1 MKECRFFL
9 KKCGLYEKINNIHL
23 KFYRT
28 KRGIVM
34 IRISGMKL
42 KLKDRDIKKAV
53 MAELR
58 IKETSIKNIMIR
70 RKSLDARKKDD
81 IHYIYTVDVELAEGD
96 KIIKNIKKRKGGADI
111 SVSPYKKYELPKGEI
126 KEGKRPV
133 VAGFGPAGMFA
144 ALVLAEKGMCPIVIE
159 RGKDVDSRTEDV
171 EKFWN
176 GGKFDPES
184 NVQFG
189 EGGAGTFS
197 DGKLTTRIKD
207 PRSTFVTDEFIEAG
221 APEEIAYE
229 AKPHI
234 GTDKLKGVVKNIRKK
249 IIELG
254 GEVRFECRLSAI
266 ESTDGRVTAV
276 ITDKG
281 KIETDSLV
289 LAVGHSAR
297 DTFYELAEEGITLEK
312 KPFAVGVRI
321 EHRQSDISRAQYGE
335 AAKMLPPADYML
347 TYTTKAG
354 RGVYTFCMCPGGYV
368 VAAASEEG
376 RLVVN
381 GMSEYARDSENANS
395 ALLVQVGPEDFPSDD
410 VLAGVEF
417 QRRIEEKAFKAGG
430 GDYSAPIQG
439 LGDFMEGRVS
449 EKEGDVHHSYRP
461 GTRFADLSDV
471 LPEFVCDSIKEAIPS
486 LGRKLSGFDSPDA
499 IMTGAETRSSSPVRI
514 VRDESGQSVS
524 LKGLYPTG
532 EGAGYAGG
540 IVSAAVDGVR
550 QAENI
555 IKERI
560 NK

>member
-81 IHYIYTVDVELAEGD
+81 IHYIYTIDVELAEGD

-111 SVSPYKKYELPKGEI
+111 SISPYKKYELPEGEI
-126 KEGKRPV
+126 NEGKRPV

-207 PRSTFVTDEFIEAG
+207 PRSSFVTDEFIEAG

-321 EHRQSDISRAQYGE
+321 EHRQSNISRAQYVE
-335 AAKMLPPADYML
+335 AAKTLPPADYML

-381 GMSEYARDSENANS
+381 GMSEYARDSQNANS
-395 ALLVQVGPEDFPSDD
+395 ALLVQVGPEDFPSDN

-430 GDYSAPIQG
+430 EDYSAPIQR

-449 EKEGDVHHSYRP
+449 EKEGGVHHSYRP
-461 GTRFADLSDV
+461 STRFADLNDV

>member
-1 MKECRFFL
+1 
-9 KKCGLYEKINNIHL
+9 
-23 KFYRT
+23 
-28 KRGIVM
+28 M

-207 PRSTFVTDEFIEAG
+207 PRSSFVTDEFIEAG

-335 AAKMLPPADYML
+335 AAKLLPPADYML

-395 ALLVQVGPEDFPSDD
+395 ALLVQVGPEDFPSDN

-430 GDYSAPIQG
+430 GDYSAPIQR

-449 EKEGDVHHSYRP
+449 EKEGEVHHSYRP
-461 GTRFADLSDV
+461 GTRFADLNDV

-560 NK
+560 TK